1 MPELIQDFW
10 QLLVFLVTSIVYVI
24 RMEGKIGVL
33 VNEIEMLKTRSS
45 EDRNDAKVSRDEVH
59 RMLKDVNDKLDR
71 LIERQIK

>member
-10 QLLVFLVTSIVYVI
+10 QLLVFLVTSVVYVI

-33 VNEIEMLKTRSS
+33 VNEIEMLKARSS
-45 EDRNDAKVSRDEVH
+45 EDRNDARVSRDEVH